1 MKDVLTDMNYSLFCC
16 KRDAELYLISI
27 NTLRLPSTSTS
38 PSSPSL
44 FIPLLCS
51 PHLLHPPL
59 PTPLQP
65 LPHLPGPQLH
75 PHGLEF
81 GLAAAGGIGVAAH
94 EPDDEIA
101 VLVEGVGAAAGGD
114 VGVVGVEGA
123 LGDEGEFGE
132 DGGVPLDDVF
142 LLFFVGC
149 LDLVALGFERGCGG
163 V

>member
-1 MKDVLTDMNYSLFCC
+1 MKDVLTDMNCSLFCC
-16 KRDAELYLISI
+16 KRDADLYNLMNII
-27 NTLRLPSTSTS
+27 TLHLPSTPLPLFPIPLHPPPLLSTS
-38 PSSPSL
+38 SSS
-44 FIPLLCS
+44 
-51 PHLLHPPL
+51 PL
-59 PTPLQP
+59 PTPLQT

-142 LLFFVGC
+142 LFGCVCVGC
-149 LDLVALGFERGCGG
+149 GI
-163 V
+163 

>member
-27 NTLRLPSTSTS
+27 ITLRLPSTPLPLFPIPLHPPPLLSTS
-38 PSSPSL
+38 SSS
-44 FIPLLCS
+44 
-51 PHLLHPPL
+51 PL
-59 PTPLQP
+59 PTPLQT

-149 LDLVALGFERGCGG
+149 VDLVALGFERGCGG